1 MTYEGMFNEYDD
13 SIKLK
18 KLRKELKKIKADK
31 ERGDNDLEKTI
42 DVLQTDNDI
51 KDWHIIKLKE
61 EIKELKEALE
71 KTE

>member
-1 MTYEGMFNEYDD
+1 MFNEYDD

-31 ERGDNDLEKTI
+31 EKGDNDLEKTI

>member
-31 ERGDNDLEKTI
+31 EKGDNDLEKTI